1 VPSLPRDTIEHMAAP
16 LSDEE
21 FSAALE
27 AAQRQIVEHA
37 GYLEKQLYDGI
48 ARTVYAV
55 LMPNRDELLGLLDR
69 AASDANLA
77 VELFQNVRRPV
88 VRTQF
93 EGAVMRGLHNYVASA
108 MTLVDH
114 TRRVMRDRSGPIVEE
129 FERRK
134 QEVVANPEV
143 PFIQGLRNFVLHH
156 SLPFVGHEVRLQPQP
171 NVIATSEI
179 QLSVRELVQWEGWSA
194 STRAFIES
202 HGQALT
208 LRPIIR
214 RHSELVVDLNLWL
227 YGQLADE
234 NVDALAEVNELVVQ
248 RNAILGGLD
257 MEEARSVTEE
267 WTRRREDPAPSD
279 PVDVQSLMGRRRGT

>member
-1 VPSLPRDTIEHMAAP
+1 MADP

-27 AAQRQIVEHA
+27 AAQRRIAEHP
-37 GYLEKQLYDGI
+37 GYLEKQLCDGI

-55 LMPNRDELLGLLDR
+55 LAPNRDELLALLDR
-69 AASDANLA
+69 AASDADLA

-88 VRTQF
+88 VRTRF

-108 MTLVDH
+108 MTLVEH

-129 FERRK
+129 FEQRK
-134 QEVVANPEV
+134 REVVANPEV
-143 PFIQGLRNFVLHH
+143 PLIQGLRNYVLHH

-179 QLSVRELVQWEGWSA
+179 QLSVRELALWEGWSA
-194 STRAFIES
+194 STRTFIES
-202 HGQALT
+202 HGEALT
-208 LRPIIR
+208 LRPVIR
-214 RHSELVVDLNLWL
+214 RHSELVVELNLWL
-227 YGQLADE
+227 YGQLADA
-234 NVDALAEVNELVVQ
+234 NADALAAVNELVVQ

-257 MEEARSVTEE
+257 AEEARRVTEE
-267 WTRRREDPAPSD
+267 WTERREDPAPSD
-279 PVDVQSLMGRRRGT
+279 PVDVRALMGRRQSS

>member
-1 VPSLPRDTIEHMAAP
+1 MTGP
-16 LSDEE
+16 LSNEDVG
-21 FSAALE
+21 AALE
-27 AAQRQIVEHA
+27 VAQRRIVEHP

-55 LMPNRDELLGLLDR
+55 LVPNRDELLGLLDR
-69 AASDANLA
+69 AASDADLA

-88 VRTQF
+88 VRTRF
-93 EGAVMRGLHNYVASA
+93 EGAVMRALHNYVASA

-114 TRRVMRDRSGPIVEE
+114 TRRVMRDRSGPIVED
-129 FERRK
+129 FKLRR
-134 QEVVANPEV
+134 QDVVANPEV

-156 SLPFVGHEVRLQPQP
+156 SLPFVGHQVRVQPEP

-179 QLSVRELVQWEGWSA
+179 QLSVRELAQWEGWSA

-202 HGQALT
+202 HGEALT

-214 RHSELVVDLNLWL
+214 SHSELVVELNLWL
-227 YGQLADE
+227 YRQLADA
-234 NVDALAEVNELVVQ
+234 NADALAEVNELVVQ

-267 WTRRREDPAPSD
+267 WTRRRQDPAPSD
-279 PVDVQSLMGRRRGT
+279 PGDAKSLMGRRQGT

>member
-1 VPSLPRDTIEHMAAP
+1 MAEP
-16 LSDEE
+16 LSEE
-21 FSAALE
+21 ELSAALE
-27 AAQRQIVEHA
+27 AAQRQIVEHP
-37 GYLEKQLYDGI
+37 GYLEKQLCDGI

-55 LMPNRDELLGLLDR
+55 LVPNRDELLGLLER
-69 AASDANLA
+69 AASDADLA
-77 VELFQNVRRPV
+77 VELFQNVRRSV
-88 VRTQF
+88 VRTRF
-93 EGAVMRGLHNYVASA
+93 DGAVMRGLHNYVASA

-114 TRRVMRDRSGPIVEE
+114 TRRVMRDRTGPIVEE
-129 FERRK
+129 FALRK
-134 QEVVANPEV
+134 QDVVANPEV

-156 SLPFVGHEVRLQPQP
+156 SLPFVGHQVRLQPQP

-179 QLSVRELVQWEGWSA
+179 QLSVSELAQWEGWSA

-202 HGQALT
+202 HGEALA

-227 YGQLADE
+227 YGQLADA
-234 NVDALAEVNELVVQ
+234 NADALAEVNELVVQ

-267 WTRRREDPAPSD
+267 WTRRREDPAPGD
-279 PVDVQSLMGRRRGT
+279 PVDVQSLMGRRQGT

>member
-1 VPSLPRDTIEHMAAP
+1 MAEP

-21 FSAALE
+21 FSAAIE
-27 AAQRQIVEHA
+27 AAQRQIVEHP
-37 GYLEKQLYDGI
+37 GYLEKQLCDGI

-55 LMPNRDELLGLLDR
+55 LVPNRDELLGLLDR
-69 AASDANLA
+69 AASDADLA
-77 VELFQNVRRPV
+77 VELFQNVRRPIL
-88 VRTQF
+88 RTRF

-129 FERRK
+129 FELRK
-134 QEVVANPEV
+134 QDVVANPEV

-156 SLPFVGHEVRLQPQP
+156 ALPFVGHQVRLQPQQ

-179 QLSVRELVQWEGWSA
+179 QLSVRDLAQWEGWSA
-194 STRAFIES
+194 STRAFIGS
-202 HGQALT
+202 HGGALT
-208 LRPIIR
+208 PRPIIR
-214 RHSELVVDLNLWL
+214 RHSELVVELNLWL
-227 YGQLADE
+227 YGQLADA
-234 NVDALAEVNELVVQ
+234 NADALAEVNELVVQ

-279 PVDVQSLMGRRRGT
+279 PVDVQWLIGRRQGT